1 MEGRAALQTATTVFG
16 RAATLKA
23 SGAAALLFIVFLLI
37 VGLIG
42 ASGAGQ
48 ASADS
53 CGRRGSPGAELGDL
67 GDDSAQTPGAQ
78 TRKNQKEN
86 ALIIDSVAQTKGLSG
101 RATLIALMTALQEST
116 LLNLPYGHLDSIG
129 LFQQRPS
136 MGWGSRKQIMQ
147 PRYAASMFFYGAEDG
162 DPPGLTDVPG
172 WETKSVRALI
182 LEVQRP
188 DVATIELYM
197 GQESAAREIAQH
209 AGINLD
215 RTGEGHTAEIDTPQ
229 GNQGPPGSSGE
240 CYPDNAQNQGKPGNP
255 FYDGNSSWPK
265 VVKNPRSAEEAIAW
279 ARRESRTGG
288 KKWFRLCLK
297 FVAIAYGWNQSG
309 VRYAVDNYKNMPEGM
324 KHSKDRN
331 PSPGALMYWETG
343 HPAGHVAIY
352 IGNGKVVSNDIR
364 RPGYIDVADATEFE
378 TKWGSTYLGWAPPYF
393 PNGG

>member
-1 MEGRAALQTATTVFG
+1 MARLPDAGPVAVEGRAALQTATTVFG

-162 DPPGLTDVPG
+162 DPQGSPTFRDGKPKASG
-172 WETKSVRALI
+172 RSSSKS
-182 LEVQRP
+182 
-188 DVATIELYM
+188 
-197 GQESAAREIAQH
+197 SA
-209 AGINLD
+209 
-215 RTGEGHTAEIDTPQ
+215 RTSQPLSCIWGRKA
-229 GNQGPPGSSGE
+229 PPGRLPST
-240 CYPDNAQNQGKPGNP
+240 
-255 FYDGNSSWPK
+255 
-265 VVKNPRSAEEAIAW
+265 
-279 ARRESRTGG
+279 RESIWT
-288 KKWFRLCLK
+288 
-297 FVAIAYGWNQSG
+297 A
-309 VRYAVDNYKNMPEGM
+309 
-324 KHSKDRN
+324 
-331 PSPGALMYWETG
+331 
-343 HPAGHVAIY
+343 PAKGIPP
-352 IGNGKVVSNDIR
+352 KSIR
-364 RPGYIDVADATEFE
+364 RKEIKAPGQQR
-378 TKWGSTYLGWAPPYF
+378 
-393 PNGG
+393 